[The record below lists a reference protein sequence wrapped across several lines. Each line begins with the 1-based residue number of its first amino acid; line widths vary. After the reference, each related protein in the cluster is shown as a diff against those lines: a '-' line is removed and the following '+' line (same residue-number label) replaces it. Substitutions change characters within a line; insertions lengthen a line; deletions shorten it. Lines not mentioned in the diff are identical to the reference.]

1 MQSWRSGPLSA
12 EDQKGKSKLFETRR
26 SEIQV
31 VIRASSLGFA
41 PGPMKKQVLD
51 FGLNEG
57 RKTCLA
63 KRTIEPIVCIGNL
76 TKEGDY
82 HEK

>member
-1 MQSWRSGPLSA
+1 
-12 EDQKGKSKLFETRR
+12 
-26 SEIQV
+26 
-31 VIRASSLGFA
+31 
-41 PGPMKKQVLD
+41 MKKQVLD